1 MQEGPLTGS
10 YVRDIR
16 VSIYDGKMHAVDSN
30 DMAFMI
36 ASSQGFKEA
45 FPMAA
50 PQILEPIND
59 LEILC
64 DGEVMG
70 EVMGDLQTRRAIIM
84 GMDSEGHY
92 QKILAR
98 VPLAELHGYSSAL
111 RSITQGKAKFSTK
124 FADYQAVPG
133 DIQQKLIEEHKH
145 EVEEE
150 HAH

>member
-1 MQEGPLTGS
+1 
-10 YVRDIR
+10 
-16 VSIYDGKMHAVDSN
+16 
-30 DMAFMI
+30 MA
-36 ASSQGFKEA
+36 G
-45 FPMAA
+45 
-50 PQILEPIND
+50 PQILEPIYD
-59 LEILC
+59 IEILC

-111 RSITQGKAKFSTK
+111 RSITQGKAKFTSQY
-124 FADYQAVPG
+124 ADYQAVPS
-133 DIQQKLIEEHKH
+133 DVQQRLIEEHKH
-145 EVEEE
+145 ELVEE